1 MWRLISAVAVVGAIL
16 ASLLLVRVDAC
27 PQPMN
32 ILEYLRTYGLH
43 IFGSRLRVTFLGA
56 STLLFEDASQALLID
71 GFFTRPTLGFPVSTT
86 AVAPND
92 TAIDAAL
99 KQAQITT
106 TAEAR
111 TLSLVGVV
119 VNHSHFDHAIDSS
132 VVADRTGALLVGSE
146 TTANIARGR
155 MFPEAQIRVISGG
168 ESFCVG
174 RFRVSPVRTGHV
186 PLPFGLDNPG
196 DITTPTAPATVG
208 DYKGGGTFAI
218 FVQYSGRGR
227 TVMVQ
232 GSAGFSP
239 GALQGKA
246 ATVAYLAVGG
256 LSLKSNTTH
265 RNSYWN
271 EVVVVAPQRIVPI
284 HWDGLAGPLAASIAP
299 NDDGKAGIAFIE
311 ERANTAGI
319 ELPTSNHWD
328 EGRSVP
334 GSVATS

>member
-1 MWRLISAVAVVGAIL
+1 MWRLISAVAVSAAML
-16 ASLLLVRVDAC
+16 ALLLFRFDAC

-32 ILEYLRTYGLH
+32 ILEYIRTYGLRF
-43 IFGSRLRVTFLGA
+43 FGSPSPFQVTFLGA

-71 GFFTRPTLGFPVSTT
+71 GFFTRPNVSFSNTT
-86 AVAPND
+86 VTPNE
-92 TAIDAAL
+92 TAIDDALEAAH
-99 KQAQITT
+99 ITT
-106 TAEAR
+106 TAVTR

-119 VNHSHFDHAIDSS
+119 VNHSHYDHAMDSS

-155 MFPEAQIRVISGG
+155 MFPEAQIRVINGG
-168 ESFCVG
+168 ENFCVG

-239 GALQGKA
+239 GALQGRS

-256 LSLKSNTTH
+256 LSLFSNTAH
-265 RNSYWN
+265 RDAYWN
-271 EVVVVAPQRIVPI
+271 EVVVVAPRRIVPI
-284 HWDGLAGPLAASIAP
+284 HWDSLSGPLTASIAP

-311 ERANTAGI
+311 ERANMEGINFQPPTIGTKVDPFAG
-319 ELPTSNHWD
+319 L
-328 EGRSVP
+328 
-334 GSVATS
+334 